1 MKRFGVMLDCSRNA
15 VMKVDEIKNFA
26 SIIKS
31 FGYNMLQLYTEDT
44 YEVEGEPYFGYLRGR
59 YTTTELKEII
69 SYCEEIGIEVIPCIQ
84 TLAHLN
90 QIFRWEEY
98 IPINDTADILLCEN
112 ERTYTLIENMFKSLR
127 KVFTSDV
134 IHIGMDEAHMLGRG
148 RFLDKYGY
156 KKGFDIIKTHL
167 EKVIE
172 IAKKYD
178 FKPIMWSD
186 MFFRLANNGNYYPK
200 DPVATEE
207 AKASVPDGVG
217 LVYWDYYHCDKD
229 FYDKMMKAHF
239 DLTDKVWFAGAAWCW
254 SGFVSGNEKTL
265 KTMLPAMQS
274 AKEFDIDNI
283 LITLWGDNGKECSF
297 YSTLPGLYAIKKF
310 YDGEYDIDNI
320 KVGFKKLT
328 GEDFDAMMALDFP
341 SKIGGNTENE
351 MNAAKY
357 MLYSDPFLGFLD
369 TMVVDGV
376 DEEYH
381 NYAKLLEEYGKDSKY
396 SYIFET
402 KAALCKVLEIKY
414 ELGVKTRAIYKSK
427 DKVALKILI
436 ENYQE
441 AIDKLDEFYLKF
453 KALWFK
459 ENKPHGFDVQDIRLG
474 GLKMRLISCKDRLI
488 DFMNGKIDKIDELD
502 EELLCYHGNGKDF
515 KKEPAYLNVWSK
527 MVTPNVL

>member
-26 SIIKS
+26 SILKS

-44 YEVEGEPYFGYLRGR
+44 YEVEGEPYFGYLRGK

-127 KVFTSDV
+127 KVFNSNI

-156 KKGFDIIKTHL
+156 KKGFDIIKAHL

-172 IAKKYD
+172 IAKKYN
-178 FKPIMWSD
+178 FEPIMWSD

-200 DPVATEE
+200 DPIATEE

-217 LVYWDYYHCDKD
+217 LVYWDYYHFDKEY
-229 FYDKMMKAHF
+229 YDKMMKAHF
-239 DLTDKVWFAGAAWCW
+239 DLTDKVWFAGATGSCN
-254 SGFVSGNEKTL
+254 GFVSVNEKAMQ
-265 KTMLPAMQS
+265 TMLPAMQS

-283 LITLWGDNGKECSF
+283 LITMWGDNGKECS
-297 YSTLPGLYAIKKF
+297 YLSALPSLFAIKKF
-310 YDGEYDIDNI
+310 YDGVFDMDTI
-320 KVGFKKLT
+320 KIAFNSLT
-328 GEDFDAMMALDFP
+328 GEDFDDMLNLDLP
-341 SKIGGNTENE
+341 NQIGGSKENE
-351 MNAAKY
+351 MNASKY
-357 MLYSDPFLGFLD
+357 MLYADPFLGFID
-369 TMVVDGV
+369 TTVIEG
-376 DEEYH
+376 
-381 NYAKLLEEYGKDSKY
+381 KGKEYGTFAKTLEKSKKNSKY
-396 SYIFET
+396 SYIFDT
-402 KAALCKVLEIKY
+402 KIALCKVLEIKY

-441 AIDKLDEFYLKF
+441 VIDKLDEFYLKF

-474 GLKMRLISCKDRLI
+474 GLKQRLISCKDRLI
-488 DFMNGKIDKIDELD
+488 GFLNGEIDKIDELE

>member
-15 VMKVDEIKNFA
+15 VMKPEEVKNFA
-26 SIIKS
+26 RLVKDM
-31 FGYNMLQLYTEDT
+31 GYNMLQLYTEDT

-59 YTTTELKEII
+59 YTTEELKDVV
-69 SYCEEIGIEVIPCIQ
+69 SYCKELGIEVIPCIQ

-98 IPINDTADILLCEN
+98 IPINDTDDILLCN
-112 ERTYTLIENMFKSLR
+112 TERTYTLIENMFKSLR
-127 KVFTSDV
+127 KIFNSNI

-156 KKGFDIIKTHL
+156 EKGFDIIKAHL
-167 EKVIE
+167 KKVIE

-186 MFFRLANNGNYYPK
+186 MFFRLANNGNYYPQN
-200 DPVATEE
+200 PIATEE
-207 AKASVPDGVG
+207 AKSSVPDGLG
-217 LVYWDYYHCDKD
+217 LVYWDYYHVDKEY
-229 FYDKMMKAHF
+229 YDKMMKAHF
-239 DLTDKVWFAGAAWCW
+239 DLTDNVWFAGATGSCY
-254 SGFVSGNEKTL
+254 GFVSVNEKAM

-274 AKEFDIDNI
+274 AKEFNIDNI
-283 LITLWGDNGKECSF
+283 LITFWGDNGKECS
-297 YSTLPGLYAIKKF
+297 YLSALPSLFAIKKF
-310 YDGEYDIDNI
+310 HDGIFDMDEI
-320 KVGFKKLT
+320 KKDFNLLT
-328 GEDFDAMMALDFP
+328 GEDFDQMLKLDLP
-341 SKIGGNTENE
+341 NQIGGIKENE
-351 MNAAKY
+351 MNASKY
-357 MLYSDPFLGFLD
+357 MLYSDPFLGFID
-369 TMVVDGV
+369 TTVIEGKGK
-376 DEEYH
+376 EYGDF
-381 NYAKLLEEYGKDSKY
+381 ARILENCGKDSKY

-402 KAALCKVLEIKY
+402 KTALCKVLEIKY
-414 ELGVKTRAIYKSK
+414 ELGVKTRAIYRSK

-441 AIDKLDEFYLKF
+441 VIDRLDEFYLKF

-474 GLKMRLISCKDRLI
+474 GLKQRLISCKDRLI
-488 DFMNGKIDKIDELD
+488 SFVNGEIDKIDELE

-515 KKEPAYLNVWSK
+515 KKEPAYLNVWNK